1 MKPSLYW
8 IGYPLGQ
15 NTLGNMWLPHVV
27 MTRHSNTSAVVNHFV
42 FIGEGWG
49 NLCLLDPVL
58 TLQQV
63 AQNQIS
69 LNLCGLPRGVNSV
82 TETNIFTEILQ
93 YTWHELSLRPVT
105 GTRYCTRYCTGWVY
119 CLGNLLPTVFRLF
132 YEREGGIW
140 NRTCYSGWALV
151 ASLETESDE
160 RHLWDTCIPR
170 PLAKCSSC

>member
-8 IGYPLGQ
+8 IGYPVGQ

-42 FIGEGWG
+42 FTGEGWG

-69 LNLCGLPRGVNSV
+69 FNLCSLPRWVNSV
-82 TETNIFTEILQ
+82 MEANIFTEILQ
-93 YTWHELSLRPVT
+93 YTWHDLLLPPVT
-105 GTRYCTRYCTGWVY
+105 GTCYCTQGWVY
-119 CLGNLLPTVFRLF
+119 CRGNLLPTVFRLF
-132 YEREGGIW
+132 YEREVLKQNLLFGVG
-140 NRTCYSGWALV
+140 TCSILRDREWWEV
-151 ASLETESDE
+151 PV
-160 RHLWDTCIPR
+160 RHLYSQAICER
-170 PLAKCSSC
+170 LSC